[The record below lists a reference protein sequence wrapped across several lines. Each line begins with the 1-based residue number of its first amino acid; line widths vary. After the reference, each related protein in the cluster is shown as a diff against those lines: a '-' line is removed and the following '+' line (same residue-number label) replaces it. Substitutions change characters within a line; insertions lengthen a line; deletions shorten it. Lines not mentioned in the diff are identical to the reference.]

1 MSNLSHSLVELLLL
15 GGVAIEV
22 AQAIA
27 DLGDT
32 VRGLPR
38 FDLGGISS
46 SKAITLLTFRSEVV
60 ECHHR

>member
-1 MSNLSHSLVELLLL
+1 MLLL
-15 GGVAIEV
+15 GRVAIEV

-27 DLGDT
+27 DLGNS

-38 FDLGGISS
+38 LDLGGISS
-46 SKAITLLTFRSEVV
+46 GKAITLLTFRSEVV

>member
-1 MSNLSHSLVELLLL
+1 MLLL
-15 GGVAIEV
+15 GRVAIKV

-38 FDLGGISS
+38 LDLGGISS
-46 SKAITLLTFRSEVV
+46 SKATTLLTFRSEVV